1 MAVLQ
6 VTVIAAVLL
15 SAGCFKELAIS
26 TAINPCAVEVDKD
39 QRQPLQAPA
48 LMGIGNQ
55 YLTDA
60 LGDMASAGGIGSTA
74 KLQKSNECFDRALRL
89 APDNYEAQL
98 SIGVTYLARARLT
111 MEGPERRS
119 LLQGARHML
128 GSAYMLRH
136 GAYEPLYYLA
146 EVAVTEDNPALARK
160 LVEPLQRAHVKD
172 GPVNALLGYLDE
184 RDGKLDDAREA
195 YRKAIAAGWPAE
207 SLSFATARLATL
219 GDSGRR
225 AQPAQVSAQ
234 KAGG

>member
-1 MAVLQ
+1 MVVLQ
-6 VTVIAAVLL
+6 VTVISAVLL

-26 TAINPCAVEVDKD
+26 PAPNPCAAEGDKD

-48 LMGIGNQ
+48 LMGIGNL

-60 LGDMASAGGIGSTA
+60 LGDMVNSGLGATS
-74 KLQKSNECFDRALRL
+74 KLEKSNECFDRALRL

-98 SIGVTYLARARLT
+98 SIGVTYLARARLA
-111 MEGPERRS
+111 MEGPERSS
-119 LLQGARHML
+119 LLQAARHML

-146 EVAVTEDNPALARK
+146 EVAVAEHNPELARK

-184 RDGKLDDAREA
+184 RDDRLDDAREA

-207 SLSFATARLATL
+207 SLSFATARLAKL
-219 GDSGRR
+219 GDTGRR
-225 AQPAQVSAQ
+225 AQPVQVSAQ